1 MKTTKWITM
10 AAVVTLTASLAFAAP
25 HGGGKGGKRGRHGQE
40 FGERMA
46 ARLNLSDAQKQQIR
60 DLQKSFHEKNKAVF
74 ENAHALRKEFR
85 EAKQAGD
92 TAKIEALK
100 PAMETQR
107 AQIKQLHDA
116 QRQQIL
122 SLLTPEQ
129 RTQWEALKAEREQR
143 GCRFSGAA
151 DGHRIV
157 ECPHRPRG
165 QRAT

>member
-25 HGGGKGGKRGRHGQE
+25 HGRGMGGKRGRHGQE

-46 ARLNLSDAQKQQIR
+46 AKLNLTDAQKQQIR
-60 DLQKSFHEKNKAVF
+60 DVQTSFREKNKAIF
-74 ENAHALRKEFR
+74 ESAHALRKELR
-85 EAKQAGD
+85 EAKNAGD
-92 TAKIEALK
+92 TAKLESLK

-107 AQIKQLHDA
+107 AQMKQLHDA

-122 SLLTPEQ
+122 ALLTPEQ

-143 GCRFSGAA
+143 RSERRH
-151 DGHRIV
+151 DRK
-157 ECPHRPRG
+157 
-165 QRAT
+165 